1 VVVRLQLLPPPFKNC
16 NNSSTTSPCSDQ
28 LTGQRWP
35 EGLGST
41 FLHSGNP
48 TSHLPTATT
57 TSTFSSMEVHP
68 LLGQLDSLLSNEAP
82 VRGSVSPSA
91 SSSGI
96 SPGMRDGSAHVLRC
110 LKVWYDLPSDCFHTA
125 VANIDIFMAKMKAQP
140 KHLSCIAV
148 SSFHLACKQY
158 QQVHGDTVSVP
169 EPTDLV
175 TISQSRCSASDL
187 LRMEAIL
194 VSKLDSK
201 KQAVPP
207 LPVTPLSFLRI
218 MMAVSRAAAT
228 KLEICPAPEA
238 VPLPHLIHQLEILV
252 CDSSTQKFR
261 PCELALAVLCTEFQ
275 QLCAQSPDNTTALM
289 GFITELQKYCNISSE
304 DFMLVLREVVA
315 ILEKY
320 NQAGQVPH
328 RQRLVWKL
336 SNRTLRHLRPTDRL
350 RPTLPKICE
359 EAYTRKLDDNR
370 GSGLGGSLFRMRS
383 ASESSL
389 ESEPGDL
396 SGSDT
401 ECSGGVSET
410 ESSDVEMEEPRTW
423 ARIVAA
429 S

>member
-1 VVVRLQLLPPPFKNC
+1 
-16 NNSSTTSPCSDQ
+16 
-28 LTGQRWP
+28 
-35 EGLGST
+35 
-41 FLHSGNP
+41 
-48 TSHLPTATT
+48 
-57 TSTFSSMEVHP
+57 MEVHP
-68 LLGQLDSLLSNEAP
+68 LLGQLDSLLTGEGP
-82 VRGSVSPSA
+82 VRGSA
-91 SSSGI
+91 STGTSSGI

-125 VANIDIFMAKMKAQP
+125 VANIDTFLAKMKAQP

-158 QQVHGDTVSVP
+158 QQARGDLSVVP
-169 EPTDLV
+169 EPADLV

-194 VSKLDSK
+194 ASKLDSK

-218 MMAVSRAAAT
+218 MLAVSRAAAT
-228 KLEICPAPEA
+228 RLEVSPAPDA
-238 VPLPHLIHQLEILV
+238 VPLPHLLHQLEILV
-252 CDSSTQKFR
+252 CDSSTLKFR
-261 PCELALAVLCTEFQ
+261 PCELALALLCTEFQ
-275 QLCAQSPDNTTALM
+275 LLCSENPANTTALM
-289 GFITELQKYCNISSE
+289 GFVTELQKYCNISNA
-304 DFMLVLREVVA
+304 DFMAVLAEVVA
-315 ILEKY
+315 ILDKY
-320 NQAGQVPH
+320 NREGQVPH

-359 EAYTRKLDDNR
+359 EAYTRKLDENR
-370 GSGLGGSLFRMRS
+370 GSGMNGGLSRLRS
-383 ASESSL
+383 ASECSL

-401 ECSGGVSET
+401 ECSTGYKAGGSDS

>member
-1 VVVRLQLLPPPFKNC
+1 
-16 NNSSTTSPCSDQ
+16 
-28 LTGQRWP
+28 
-35 EGLGST
+35 
-41 FLHSGNP
+41 
-48 TSHLPTATT
+48 
-57 TSTFSSMEVHP
+57 MEVHP
-68 LLGQLDSLLSNEAP
+68 LLGQLDSLLAGEGP
-82 VRGSVSPSA
+82 VRGSVSTSG
-91 SSSGI
+91 STSGI
-96 SPGMRDGSAHVLRC
+96 SPGMRDGSSHVLRC

-125 VANIDIFMAKMKAQP
+125 VANIDTFLAKMKAQP

-148 SSFHLACKQY
+148 SAFHLACQQY
-158 QQVHGDTVSVP
+158 QQAHGDLSLVP
-169 EPTDLV
+169 EPADLV

-228 KLEICPAPEA
+228 KLEVCPAPDA

-252 CDSSTQKFR
+252 CDSSTLKFR
-261 PCELALAVLCTEFQ
+261 PCELALALLCTEFQ
-275 QLCAQSPDNTTALM
+275 LLCSENPDNTTALM
-289 GFITELQKYCNISSE
+289 GFVTELQKYCNINNE
-304 DFMLVLREVVA
+304 DFMVVLAEVVG
-315 ILEKY
+315 ILDKY
-320 NQAGQVPH
+320 NHEGQVPH

-359 EAYTRKLDDNR
+359 EAFTRKLDENR
-370 GSGLGGSLFRMRS
+370 GSGPKGSLSRHRS

-401 ECSGGVSET
+401 ECGNGYKAGGSDSE